1 MSQTQQSSQTNIQRK
16 NDLLADLQHLRS
28 NIDDSLSMGDAMF
41 GRFAHVEVAR
51 EVKDRMEDLQKKKEK
66 LEQDLKEKEALIQR
80 ADRDFTDVKDTLPET
95 LDKKRV
101 QFVEDYTLAFL
112 SLSYVFMI
120 LAAIVWYVSLAEQ
133 KMTALL
139 KAVGYSTLTTIV
151 VGLILY
157 FIA

>member
-1 MSQTQQSSQTNIQRK
+1 MSQQQQAQTDLQRK
-16 NDLLADLQHLRS
+16 NDLQADLQRLRS
-28 NIDDSLSMGDAMF
+28 QVEDSLSTGDAMF

-51 EVKDRMEDLQKKKEK
+51 EVKDRMEDLQKKKES

-80 ADRDFTDVKDTLPET
+80 ANRDFTDVKDTLPET

-112 SLSYVFMI
+112 SLSYVFMT

-133 KMTALL
+133 KMPAFL
-139 KAVGYSTLTTIV
+139 KAIGYSVLTTILS
-151 VGLILY
+151 GLILY